1 VVITHGSTIALYS
14 RTKSQTASTRYLSIE
29 PDLTNIRG
37 SDGQHIPGA
46 SSPKA
51 TSRKE
56 FPGLI
61 SSASVWESFII
72 WLADPFK
79 PSGPSDLPPLQPDWP
94 SQPNNALITGPV
106 PPPIRYNALVI
117 LQSTISGQCTPVMTI
132 RRIDQDTDAVGY
144 DGLVSDQSLGY
155 TPEGEMLGDMV
166 AQVQKIGMEIY
177 NPVLSNQL
185 VINRY
190 SGDSSWLACDHENI
204 IARHVQSERRWAPIP
219 IPYRGGKSHS
229 TPTTPARGFHILPMT
244 PHTSSTNLPSTP
256 SSPTSITFSSSS
268 SDYFGPNSRKSS
280 STHLISPISSNGDT
294 LPMVHMSNSNDGGV
308 FRRPRTGSTGRM
320 GPLGR
325 PPHRKRQSTDSHG
338 HGLSHGLTSGSSSYD
353 HLPNALGMIEQRQSW
368 ALSIGDVAVWYVSCT
383 YSDVRKE
390 LMNRTIVGTEQT
402 SYTFYVPPTISVQ
415 DNPIAPY
422 PVVTKYLP
430 PGAETKDART
440 EVGFTPQTDLPL
452 VHL

>member
-1 VVITHGSTIALYS
+1 MVITHGSTIALYS

-37 SDGQHIPGA
+37 SDGQHIHGA
-46 SSPKA
+46 STSKP
-51 TSRKE
+51 TSRKD

-79 PSGPSDLPPLQPDWP
+79 SPGPTDLLPVQPDWP

-144 DGLVSDQSLGY
+144 DGSVSDQTLGY

-185 VINRY
+185 AVNRY

-280 STHLISPISSNGDT
+280 STHLISPISSNGDA
-294 LPMVHMSNSNDGGV
+294 LPVVHTNDGGV

-338 HGLSHGLTSGSSSYD
+338 NGLSHGLTSGSSSYD
-353 HLPNALGMIEQRQSW
+353 HLPNALGIIEQRQSW
-368 ALSIGDVAVWYVSCT
+368 ALSIGDVAVWYVPLRLREC
-383 YSDVRKE
+383 
-390 LMNRTIVGTEQT
+390 GTR
-402 SYTFYVPPTISVQ
+402 S
-415 DNPIAPY
+415 
-422 PVVTKYLP
+422 
-430 PGAETKDART
+430 
-440 EVGFTPQTDLPL
+440 
-452 VHL
+452 

>member
-1 VVITHGSTIALYS
+1 MVITHGSTIALYS

-46 SSPKA
+46 STSKP
-51 TSRKE
+51 TSRKD

-79 PSGPSDLPPLQPDWP
+79 SPGPSDLPPLQPDWP

-144 DGLVSDQSLGY
+144 DGSVSDQTLGY

-185 VINRY
+185 AVNRY

-280 STHLISPISSNGDT
+280 STHLISPISSNGDA
-294 LPMVHMSNSNDGGV
+294 LPAVHTNDGGV

-338 HGLSHGLTSGSSSYD
+338 NGLSHGLTSGSSSYD
-353 HLPNALGMIEQRQSW
+353 HLPNALGIIEQRQSW
-368 ALSIGDVAVWYVSCT
+368 ALSIGDVAVWYVSHYLRECE
-383 YSDVRKE
+383 K
-390 LMNRTIVGTEQT
+390 
-402 SYTFYVPPTISVQ
+402 IS
-415 DNPIAPY
+415 
-422 PVVTKYLP
+422 
-430 PGAETKDART
+430 
-440 EVGFTPQTDLPL
+440 
-452 VHL
+452 